1 VPAPHVSDRDGHV
14 PGDGAG
20 IGTLSL
26 RGRGVRD
33 GGGVQL
39 PADDEFRL
47 VSGPRGRVPR
57 PRPLYFALLT
67 LTEAEAQH
75 PPAAGGLG
83 AVEGAEKGSWAA
95 ARLTMR
101 GLIGVVVAREALPGT
116 PGCSA
121 GYCLLLRF
129 GRSRL
134 RSGCRGVEDR

>member
-1 VPAPHVSDRDGHV
+1 MAAGFNCQQTTNFGWCQVHEVGCLGPAPS
-14 PGDGAG
+14 
-20 IGTLSL
+20 
-26 RGRGVRD
+26 
-33 GGGVQL
+33 
-39 PADDEFRL
+39 
-47 VSGPRGRVPR
+47 
-57 PRPLYFALLT
+57 YFALLT